1 MHRALQLNSRMERMV
16 GDLMAGAR
24 LSAGSF
30 GCVHARVE
38 SDIYEMARVAGGP
51 SRRESIMPS
60 KDDYVA
66 WARQLAH
73 TSAAENNGSYPV
85 YVASSDPLDLA
96 DGHGVRFVQSAYK
109 TGFDSTS
116 QRGGVNVSYLLAS
129 LIDFSVC
136 RRARWF
142 IGFSL
147 SSFTRILAELRA
159 LELQR
164 GWHSACKS
172 GLRFFPVEQL
182 SVLHRNW
189 SLCPINCAR
198 AGVVSALG
206 GFGWTISCARRER

>member
-1 MHRALQLNSRMERMV
+1 VCDRFERATAAAGSEHPFQFIVTQMHRALQLNSRMERMV

-85 YVASSDPLDLA
+85 
-96 DGHGVRFVQSAYK
+96 
-109 TGFDSTS
+109 
-116 QRGGVNVSYLLAS
+116 
-129 LIDFSVC
+129 
-136 RRARWF
+136 
-142 IGFSL
+142 
-147 SSFTRILAELRA
+147 
-159 LELQR
+159 
-164 GWHSACKS
+164 
-172 GLRFFPVEQL
+172 
-182 SVLHRNW
+182 
-189 SLCPINCAR
+189 
-198 AGVVSALG
+198 
-206 GFGWTISCARRER
+206 